1 MSEYRVRWGR
11 MGLTALLTIAALAG
25 YHAAVAQEKSEAPEP
40 DESSLFFV
48 GSRTHSAYL
57 GVRLEEETEW
67 PEGGARVT
75 TVVEESPADDAG
87 LEVGDIVVSFDGR
100 TIRGPVALT
109 QAIHEKEPGD
119 SVQLVVVRDGLEQT
133 LTTELGD
140 RSDRLG
146 NLFFSEP
153 FELVAPEVSE
163 ELGET
168 VERSL
173 EMYQDYLGQQGK
185 VLAPCEGDDCRGFS
199 YRFFWG
205 GRPRLGVQLVETT
218 PELREHLGSVDG
230 SGVLVSKVL
239 RGTPAEHAGIAVGDL
254 IVRVG
259 DVSIQDLADLR
270 EALSERGGESF
281 DVEVVRDRNIVTV
294 HVTLPETERDDV
306 TGPRAALPAPPAPVG
321 RPLPPLPILAER
333 AAGVVRPVPPASAV
347 PPAGAPSLVPPRALP
362 VPPVPNVQSVDGT
375 I

>member
-1 MSEYRVRWGR
+1 
-11 MGLTALLTIAALAG
+11 MGLAALLTIAALAG
-25 YHAAVAQEKSEAPEP
+25 YQATVAQEESEAPEP
-40 DESSLFFV
+40 DEGSVFFV
-48 GSRTHSAYL
+48 GSRMHSAYL

-75 TVVEESPADDAG
+75 TVVEDSPADEAG

-119 SVQLVVVRDGLEQT
+119 SVRFVVVRDGLEQT

-185 VLAPCEGDDCRGFS
+185 VLAPCEGEDCGGFS

-205 GRPRLGVQLVETT
+205 GRPRLGVQLVDTT

-259 DVSIQDLADLR
+259 DVSIEDLSDLR
-270 EALSERGGESF
+270 EALAERGGESF
-281 DVEVVRDRNIVTV
+281 DVEVVRDREIVTL

-306 TGPRAALPAPPAPVG
+306 TGPRAALPALPAPPAVP
-321 RPLPPLPILAER
+321 A
-333 AAGVVRPVPPASAV
+333 PPAHAV
-347 PPAGAPSLVPPRALP
+347 PPVRAPARVSPPTLPSAPRALP
-362 VPPVPNVQSVDGT
+362 IPPAPYVESLDET